1 MLAAYDSFSSS
12 KDQNAIKKMYIILLV
27 EKKEAI
33 FLSSEKQVSIPYSP
47 VNGIVSQKQTWNKMT
62 GVVTQKEERR
72 TKSLHV
78 NEND

>member
-1 MLAAYDSFSSS
+1 MLAAYDSLSSS
-12 KDQNAIKKMYIILLV
+12 KDQNSIKKMYIILLV

-33 FLSSEKQVSIPYSP
+33 FLSSEKQVSIPYIP